1 MRRANLS
8 GKWQVLAFLLVLVQ
22 AALAQSPFLHSLPLV
37 KPASNATVQGFIR
50 IINHS
55 DRDGTVQIRAID
67 DTGERFGPVTLAM
80 EAKASRHFNSDDLE
94 SGNADKGLSDGVGD
108 GDGDWRLELETTLDI
123 EPLAYIRTEDGFVT
137 SMHDL
142 VVQGASMRYHVP
154 FFNPGSNQAQVSQ
167 LRLINTSDTENEVTI
182 VGLDDDGQPGEDNVR
197 LTLPG
202 NGARTVSAQELED
215 GGSDLPGG
223 LGDGKGKWHLFVS
236 AEHPV
241 HLLNMLRS
249 PTGNLTNLSTSTS
262 DRDFAPP
269 GFAPADQ
276 AAFDRQMV
284 GNQLDAGDFV
294 LDFVSDGRFD
304 ETGSGG
310 SYEVSGSYSYT
321 RVDPD
326 TGTLNL
332 TYDSS
337 GFAGGSCTV
346 QLTYASSSTG
356 TWSYTCVSG
365 AQDQGTWRI
374 AQTSGPDLV
383 VQSAS
388 VTDSTP
394 DAGASFTLSATVRN
408 QGSARSAATTL
419 RYYRSSDA
427 TISTSDT
434 AVGTDAVSAL
444 AASGTEAES
453 IRLTAPR
460 SADTYY
466 YGACVDAVSRE
477 SNSRNNCST
486 GVRITVSGGGSTV
499 CDSSAGEVD
508 IPDAALRKAVEDH
521 LEMAPG
527 TPITPA
533 EMASLTDLRAV
544 GLGITNLKGLE
555 CATALEYLSLVRNE
569 LTQVSLSHLPA
580 LRDLRLNH
588 NQLTQVSL
596 SDLPALYNLHLHGNQ
611 FMQVSLSHLPTLAIL
626 YLANNELTQV
636 SLSHLPALRYVYLE
650 WNELTQVSLSDTP
663 ALELLD
669 LGNNQFT
676 QVSLPDLPA
685 LRILAL
691 NVNQLTH
698 TQVSLPD
705 LPALELLALNNN
717 QLTQQV
723 PLPDLPALESLS
735 LDNNQLTQVSL
746 SDMPA
751 LESLGLDNNQLTQV
765 SLSYLPALDTL
776 HLRYNEL
783 TQLSLSYLPAL
794 DTLYLDNNQLT
805 RVSLDLPALEYL
817 HLNNNQLTRVSLS
830 DMPALRYLDLY
841 NNPLDKTS
849 HCIDIPALEA
859 REVTVRRSRP
869 YPDCEDD

>member
-1 MRRANLS
+1 MRTRACPTGS
-8 GKWQVLAFLLVLVQ
+8 ATATATG
-22 AALAQSPFLHSLPLV
+22 
-37 KPASNATVQGFIR
+37 AS
-50 IINHS
+50 S
-55 DRDGTVQIRAID
+55 
-67 DTGERFGPVTLAM
+67 
-80 EAKASRHFNSDDLE
+80 
-94 SGNADKGLSDGVGD
+94 
-108 GDGDWRLELETTLDI
+108 WETTLDI

-197 LTLPG
+197 FTLPG

-284 GNQLDAGDFV
+284 GKQLDAGDFV

-310 SYEVSGSYSYT
+310 SHEVSGSYSYT

-365 AQDQGTWRI
+365 AQNQGTWRT

-527 TPITPA
+527 ATITPGD
-533 EMASLTDLRAV
+533 MRSLVSLETNQ
-544 GLGITNLKGLE
+544 LGIERLTGLQ
-555 CATALEYLSLVRNE
+555 CATALERLYLSSNEISDLEPLAGLTALEVLALGNNRISDVGPLAGLTALAELYLHNNEISDSDLAPLAGLTALEMLSLAENPISDLTPLAGLTGLHWLSVHHLFGVHHNRISDLTPLAGLTGLRYLLLYRNE
-569 LTQVSLSHLPA
+569 ISDLTPLAGLTALEELYLGANRISDLEPLAGLTALGVLGLERNPISDSDLAPLADLTALWSLSLGRNRISDIGPLAGLTALQYLDLHDNQISDIGPLAGLAALVGLYLGGNQIADIAPLVANAGLGRGDIVGMFPNPLSTESMDVHVPA
-580 LRDLRLNH
+580 LRARGVRVIETVHVNHTISIRSSTRIGAIWKAQSATSEPLR
-588 NQLTQVSL
+588 
-596 SDLPALYNLHLHGNQ
+596 
-611 FMQVSLSHLPTLAIL
+611 
-626 YLANNELTQV
+626 E
-636 SLSHLPALRYVYLE
+636 
-650 WNELTQVSLSDTP
+650 
-663 ALELLD
+663 
-669 LGNNQFT
+669 
-676 QVSLPDLPA
+676 
-685 LRILAL
+685 
-691 NVNQLTH
+691 
-698 TQVSLPD
+698 
-705 LPALELLALNNN
+705 
-717 QLTQQV
+717 
-723 PLPDLPALESLS
+723 
-735 LDNNQLTQVSL
+735 
-746 SDMPA
+746 
-751 LESLGLDNNQLTQV
+751 
-765 SLSYLPALDTL
+765 
-776 HLRYNEL
+776 
-783 TQLSLSYLPAL
+783 
-794 DTLYLDNNQLT
+794 
-805 RVSLDLPALEYL
+805 
-817 HLNNNQLTRVSLS
+817 
-830 DMPALRYLDLY
+830 
-841 NNPLDKTS
+841 
-849 HCIDIPALEA
+849 
-859 REVTVRRSRP
+859 
-869 YPDCEDD
+869 